1 MGILQTGNTFDNL
14 SFSQGHSRKVWRET
28 RRQWPAGGKV
38 TNVAD
43 WVDKGK
49 IPAGTPCKYEADK
62 TTGAKTIKC
71 YTDEQI
77 KAAGTGEG
85 AAGID
90 SLGINGYTDRDT
102 PIASAQ
108 TQATATAIRDGDIYE
123 YMFDDEVAA
132 ILKSNTQC
140 PLVTFVL

>member
-1 MGILQTGNTFDNL
+1 MGIPQTGNTFDNL
-14 SFSQGHSRKVWRET
+14 NFKQGHSRKVWRET
-28 RRQWPAGGKV
+28 RRQWPAGGKI

-43 WVDKGK
+43 WVAKGK
-49 IPAGTPCKYEADK
+49 IPAGTPCAYAVNKD
-62 TTGAKTIKC
+62 TGEKTIKC

-85 AAGID
+85 TAGID

-102 PIASAQ
+102 PIASDK

-123 YMFDDEVAA
+123 YMFDDDVAE
-132 ILKSNTQC
+132 ILKANTKC
-140 PLVTFVL
+140 PLVVFVL